1 MLNDTA
7 DVSAEAAET
16 EAKASPAAPEK
27 KQKDKPKPAPKPKP
41 AATSGPVFLLLQ
53 ANGKYKELK
62 ESELTAEA
70 ASVLKDPSL
79 RLVKAQPM
87 IPEISFKLAED

>member
-1 MLNDTA
+1 MLNESVDA
-7 DVSAEAAET
+7 VVEPEV
-16 EAKASPAAPEK
+16 KASTPAVEK
-27 KQKDKPKPAPKPKP
+27 PKKEKPKPALKPKP
-41 AATSGPVFLLLQ
+41 VPAAVGPVFLLLQ

-79 RLVKAQPM
+79 RLVKAHPM
-87 IPEISFKLAED
+87 IPEISFRLAEE